1 MIVVE
6 IDERA
11 SNTLS
16 ASRVAMTLHVP
27 ADVNVNCDPLTTQ
40 DAEPVSE
47 TAYEI
52 APEPDPPDAVNWI
65 GDP

>member
-1 MIVVE
+1 MIVVA

-16 ASRVAMTLHVP
+16 ASRVAVTLHVP
-27 ADVNVNCDPLTTQ
+27 VEVNVNCVPLTTQ

-47 TAYEI
+47 TA
-52 APEPDPPDAVNWI
+52 
-65 GDP
+65 